1 MRVDLAFPNR
11 AAAKQIFEAHG
22 FVFDTTDENG
32 NPFELKTVRH
42 ANGSFLRL
50 HGGLPGP
57 RVGTGQFDSDGIE
70 ITEDGPPL
78 RSRKGREWH
87 VDAYLTGD
95 LIEVTGYDEDE
106 NPIWGGDLLDALAD
120 YIVTIPEDMPPT
132 FVVAGVG

>member
-11 AAAKQIFEAHG
+11 NTAKQVFEAHG

-42 ANGSFLRL
+42 PNGSFLMLRAQIF
-50 HGGLPGP
+50 GRPTPSGEVDEDGLPIMNPGA
-57 RVGTGQFDSDGIE
+57 VM
-70 ITEDGPPL
+70 

-87 VDAYLTGD
+87 IDAYLTGN

-106 NPIWGGDLLDALAD
+106 NPIWGGDLLGALAD
-120 YIVTIPEDMPPT
+120 YIVTIPENTAPAY
-132 FVVAGVG
+132 VVAGVG